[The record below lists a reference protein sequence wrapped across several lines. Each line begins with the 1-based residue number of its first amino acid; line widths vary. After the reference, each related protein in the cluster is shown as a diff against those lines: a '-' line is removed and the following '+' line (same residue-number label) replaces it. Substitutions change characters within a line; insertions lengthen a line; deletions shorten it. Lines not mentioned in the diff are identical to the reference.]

1 MSHRS
6 SQPLHMGT
14 DPAITACPSGFL
26 HRTCSCGEHTA
37 AGGECE
43 ECKKKQG
50 SLQRHSTHEY
60 GPAIAPAIV
69 HDVLAS
75 PGQSLS
81 DDVRTT
87 MGLRFGHDF
96 SRVQVHTDSR
106 AAESARSVNA
116 LAYTVGDHIAFQ
128 AGQYNPSSGSGQRL
142 LAHELTHVVQNS
154 KNGNP
159 AQGSA
164 LSISRPTDAS
174 EHEADAAGRLVA
186 SGAKTEV
193 CHAPSATMQRD
204 WTDIAKGAGIA
215 GGIIGGAALLGWGI
229 SKLFGGGKSDQDPAC
244 AKSLAIPDDVH
255 KAVGKAWG
263 ESGHGGDVVA
273 EHGGRIVTDKSGKRT
288 IRTGAGGSGSISLP
302 GEEAGDVTTG
312 TFHTHP
318 YSKSEGSTLGVAFS
332 GGDISNFIAGGQG
345 SVKYV
350 GAGSCNFVLNTID
363 QTKRDACKTKDIEKL
378 WNDAFGKASGS
389 FQDKVATAVKASTAG
404 CGICFY
410 RACRPNDKSDI
421 PQTASLA

>member
-1 MSHRS
+1 MTDHS
-6 SQPLHMGT
+6 SNALLAISRPNIHEA
-14 DPAITACPSGFL
+14 PACFL

-37 AGGECE
+37 AGGECD

-50 SLQRHSTHEY
+50 LLQRHTTHEH
-60 GPAIAPAIV
+60 GPAMAPAIV

-75 PGQSLS
+75 QGHSLTA
-81 DDVRTT
+81 DVRD
-87 MGLRFGHDF
+87 MMELRFGHDF
-96 SRVQVHTDSR
+96 SRVRVHTDSR

-128 AGQYNPSSGSGQRL
+128 ADQYNPSSGSGQRL
-142 LAHELTHVVQNS
+142 LAHELTHVVQNR
-154 KNGNP
+154 KHGNP
-159 AQGSA
+159 AHGSA
-164 LSISRPTDAS
+164 LSISNPMDAS
-174 EHEADAAGRLVA
+174 EREADAAGRQVA
-186 SGAKTEV
+186 SSAKTEV
-193 CHAPSATMQRD
+193 NHAPSATMQRD

-215 GGIIGGAALLGWGI
+215 AGAVGGAALLGWGL
-229 SKLFGGGKSDQDPAC
+229 SKLFGGKSDQDPAC
-244 AKSLAIPDDVH
+244 AKSLAIPDDVQ

-273 EHGGRIVTDKSGKRT
+273 EHGGRIVTDKAGKRT
-288 IRTGAGGSGSISLP
+288 IRTGAGGGGSISLP
-302 GEEAGDVTTG
+302 GEQAGDVTTG

-350 GAGSCNFVLNTID
+350 GAGSCNFVLNTIN
-363 QTKRDACKTKDIEKL
+363 QTKRDACKTKDIEKF

-389 FQDKVATAVKASTAG
+389 FQDKVATAVKASIAG